1 MASKK
6 AIYAEDLLLA
16 IRDDPEIDG
25 KHFARIKEHISNA
38 QAVDGMNVES
48 RKDHKNYSDE
58 QKLLDILIS
67 AQERT
72 ADTCANT
79 PCPRCLG
86 NGTKECQ
93 AALTAHYMAIDGATP
108 AKPPLI
114 QAKRAI
120 ESRYVQSLGV
130 EHSAYEDVLRLIELI
145 ENRE

>member
-38 QAVDGMNVES
+38 QVV
-48 RKDHKNYSDE
+48 
-58 QKLLDILIS
+58 
-67 AQERT
+67 
-72 ADTCANT
+72 
-79 PCPRCLG
+79 
-86 NGTKECQ
+86 
-93 AALTAHYMAIDGATP
+93 DGATP

-130 EHSAYEDVLRLIELI
+130 EHSVYEDVLRLIESI
-145 ENRE
+145 ENHE